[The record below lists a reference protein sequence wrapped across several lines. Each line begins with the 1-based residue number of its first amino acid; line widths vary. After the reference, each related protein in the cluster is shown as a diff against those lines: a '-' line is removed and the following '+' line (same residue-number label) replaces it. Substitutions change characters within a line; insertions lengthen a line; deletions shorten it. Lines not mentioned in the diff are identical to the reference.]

1 METVFRPRDERS
13 PFICHL
19 SFAFDS
25 PVSPLPLLFPARRQF
40 CPRDKIPKERS
51 AKSSSRILARK
62 SLDTRKRFG
71 LFNPLKRMATRS
83 IEERKL
89 GQGRGNGQHL
99 FGNHPLPPP
108 PLFFP
113 LSPILPT
120 FFYHPRLSLS
130 LSPPERVSVFFP
142 NDKTKGE
149 RSFFARRLQHP
160 PPSPVSISIQDLG
173 RFRNERIPSL
183 SSRNWKRQGIFLEYF

>member
-1 METVFRPRDERS
+1 MKSSFKDGNTRNEGRNVRGTNRNSLPPTRREISF
-13 PFICHL
+13 HL
-19 SFAFDS
+19 SSQLCVWLASFS
-25 PVSPLPLLFPARRQF
+25 PPPIVPRAEIVLSSRQD
-40 CPRDKIPKERS
+40 PERKIGAGS
-51 AKSSSRILARK
+51 KSSSRILARK

-130 LSPPERVSVFFP
+130 FSSPERVSVFFP

-160 PPSPVSISIQDLG
+160 PPSAVSISI
-173 RFRNERIPSL
+173 
-183 SSRNWKRQGIFLEYF
+183 

>member
-1 METVFRPRDERS
+1 MEIRETKGETYEVQIETVFRPRDERS

-25 PVSPLPLLFPARRQF
+25 PVSPPPPPIVPRAEIVLSSRQD
-40 CPRDKIPKERS
+40 PERKIGAGS
-51 AKSSSRILARK
+51 KSSSRILARK

-130 LSPPERVSVFFP
+130 FSSPERVSVFFP

-160 PPSPVSISIQDLG
+160 PPSAVSISI
-173 RFRNERIPSL
+173 
-183 SSRNWKRQGIFLEYF
+183 